1 MKLCLLTL
9 LVLGIVASGRAA
21 ELNLMPWPSQITQ
34 QTGSVRIDRLP
45 AFRVQCADRR
55 VRSAVARFSE
65 QLRLRTGILPFPG
78 QNSSQSGPLIAIQ
91 CTLPGLAV
99 QSVTEDE
106 SYELIVEA
114 NQVSVS
120 APNALGILHGLETLL
135 QLVQM
140 DERGWEIPSVRIQDT
155 PRFPWRGLLIDVS
168 RHFIPLDILKRNIAG
183 MAAVKLNV
191 LHLHLSD
198 DEGFRVESKARPKLH
213 TIGSGGFYYQQ
224 SEIRELVL
232 YARDRGIRIV
242 PEFDMPGH
250 AVSWI
255 LAYPQ
260 LSSGSPASRLVQDMS
275 DSVRPTIDP
284 TKESTYKTIDA
295 VFGEM
300 TKLFPDKYF
309 HIGGDEVDGKFW
321 DQNEKIQLWMRAH
334 KIKDNR
340 ELQAYF
346 NKRLQKILVKYRKRM
361 TGWDEILSPGL
372 PKDTLVQS
380 WRGPESLAQSAKLGY
395 QTMLSAGWYLDL
407 MYPAS
412 QHYAVEPLSGDSA
425 HLTEEEK
432 ARVLGGEAA
441 QWTEFVTPEVLDNR
455 IWPRLGAIA
464 ERLWSPA
471 SLTDGTSMY
480 ARLAVLNANLEWLD
494 LRHRTNSLRMLQR
507 IAGSAPLEALEVL
520 ASTVEPLKGY
530 ERGKTQP
537 YSVTTPLNRL
547 VDAVPPESDVA
558 RKISLLAQQAVH
570 DPASR
575 LELRKWLLRWRDNDA
590 LLQPYFSSSKFL
602 AELSP
607 LSRSLAVLG
616 AIGIDSL
623 DALDANRSVPEEKR
637 AQQLAS
643 IDGATVP
650 HAEVRIMIG
659 PAIRQ
664 LVDAEPFTK

>member
-1 MKLCLLTL
+1 MKTCALTL
-9 LVLGIVASGRAA
+9 LALGIVASTRAV

-34 QTGSVRIDRLP
+34 LQGSVRMDRLP
-45 AFRVQCADRR
+45 QFRVQCTDRR
-55 VRSAVARFSE
+55 VRMAVARFSE
-65 QLRLRTGILPFPG
+65 QLKLRTGMLPFPG
-78 QNSSQSGPLIAIQ
+78 PDNSQGPLIAIQ

-106 SYELIVEA
+106 SYDLIVEA

-120 APNALGILHGLETLL
+120 APNPLGILHGLETLL
-135 QLVQM
+135 QLVRTG
-140 DERGWEIPSVRIQDT
+140 EHGWEISSVRIQDT

-168 RHFIPLDILKRNIAG
+168 RHFIPLDVLKRNIDG

-198 DEGFRVESKARPKLH
+198 DEGFRVESKKRPKLH
-213 TIGSGGFYYQQ
+213 TVGSGGFYYQQ

-232 YARDRGIRIV
+232 YGRDRGIRIV

-260 LSSGSPASRLVQDMS
+260 LSSGPPASRLVQDMS

-295 VFGEM
+295 VFAEM

-309 HIGGDEVDGKFW
+309 HIGGDEVEGKYW

-346 NKRLQKILVKYRKRM
+346 NKRLQKILLKYRKRM

-372 PKDTLVQS
+372 PQDTLVQS
-380 WRGPESLAQSAKLGY
+380 WRGPEALAQSAKLGY

-455 IWPRLGAIA
+455 IWPRMGAIA

-471 SLTDGTSMY
+471 SLTDVTSMY

-494 LRHRTNSLRMLQR
+494 LRHRTNSLRMLER
-507 IAGSAPLEALEVL
+507 IAGSAPLEAVEVL

-547 VDAVPPESDVA
+547 VDAVAPESDVA
-558 RKISLLAQQAVH
+558 RKINLLAQQAVH
-570 DPASR
+570 DPVSR

-607 LSRSLAVLG
+607 LSRSLSVLG

-623 DALDANRSVPEEKR
+623 DALDANRSLPEEKR

-643 IDGATVP
+643 IDEATAP

-664 LVDAEPFTK
+664 LVEAEPVTK

>member
-1 MKLCLLTL
+1 M
-9 LVLGIVASGRAA
+9 
-21 ELNLMPWPSQITQ
+21 
-34 QTGSVRIDRLP
+34 RIDHLP
-45 AFRVQCADRR
+45 QFRVQCTDRR
-55 VRSAVARFSE
+55 VRMAVARFSE
-65 QLRLRTGILPFPG
+65 QLKLRTGILPFPG
-78 QNSSQSGPLIAIQ
+78 PDNSQGPLIAIQ

-120 APNALGILHGLETLL
+120 APNPLGILHGLETLL
-135 QLVQM
+135 QLVQTG
-140 DERGWEIPSVRIQDT
+140 EHGWEIPSVRIQDT

-168 RHFIPLDILKRNIAG
+168 RHFIPLDVIKRNIDG

-198 DEGFRVESKARPKLH
+198 DEGFRVESKKRPKLH
-213 TIGSGGFYYQQ
+213 TTGSGGFYYRQ

-260 LSSGSPASRLVQDMS
+260 LSSGPPASRLVEDTS

-284 TKESTYKTIDA
+284 TKESTYKIIDE

-309 HIGGDEVDGKFW
+309 HIGGDEVEGKFW

-346 NKRLQKILVKYRKRM
+346 NQRLQKIVVKYRKRM

-471 SLTDGTSMY
+471 ALTDVTSMY
-480 ARLAVLNANLEWLD
+480 ARLAVLSANLEWLD

-507 IAGSAPLEALEVL
+507 IAGSAPLEAVEVL

-547 VDAVPPESDVA
+547 VDAVSPESDVA
-558 RKISLLAQQAVH
+558 RKINLLAQQAVH
-570 DPASR
+570 DPAAR

-590 LLQPYFSSSKFL
+590 LLLPYFSSSKFL

-643 IDGATVP
+643 IDGAAAP

-659 PAIRQ
+659 PAIRH
-664 LVDAEPFTK
+664 LVEAEPVTK